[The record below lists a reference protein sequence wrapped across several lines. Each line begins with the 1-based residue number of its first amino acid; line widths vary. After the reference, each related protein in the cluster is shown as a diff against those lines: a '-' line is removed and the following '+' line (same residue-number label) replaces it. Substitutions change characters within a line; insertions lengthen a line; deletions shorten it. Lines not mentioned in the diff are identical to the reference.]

1 MLVSVQKT
9 SKCPGPWYNGLQLCD
24 HINGSYPVEDGHGDP
39 GSLAE
44 WQALVKELRPMRLM
58 WCAARKSGAILSA
71 ILSASILSPPILLRW
86 TNPAYWSVQGPVWAQ
101 AAADKTSDVGK
112 WFSWGNWT
120 PSEGCGEVPDCYG
133 APVRVPGVGCAQGS
147 FRSES
152 QTAGV
157 QSALAS
163 FGSKEYASGRVWDRA
178 PRTRSQQQPTARS
191 SRDRYADY
199 MVEAYA
205 ETWTKGLGIDGYT
218 EDISANYGCM
228 LQTGGKGGLPF
239 WHDIIARVRQRQPQ
253 VVQSGEWCA
262 AQFGAIFGAQF
273 SDAVSRTTGT
283 RRGRR

>member
-1 MLVSVQKT
+1 
-9 SKCPGPWYNGLQLCD
+9 
-24 HINGSYPVEDGHGDP
+24 
-39 GSLAE
+39 
-44 WQALVKELRPMRLM
+44 
-58 WCAARKSGAILSA
+58 
-71 ILSASILSPPILLRW
+71 
-86 TNPAYWSVQGPVWAQ
+86 
-101 AAADKTSDVGK
+101 
-112 WFSWGNWT
+112 
-120 PSEGCGEVPDCYG
+120 VPDCYG

-163 FGSKEYASGRVWDRA
+163 FGSQE
-178 PRTRSQQQPTARS
+178 
-191 SRDRYADY
+191 YADY

-239 WHDIIARVRQRQPQ
+239 WHEIIARVRQRQPQ

-262 AQFGAIFGAQF
+262 AQFGAIRCAQF
-273 SDAVSRTTGT
+273 S
-283 RRGRR
+283 GR